1 MLTHKTHIP
10 PFRPQ
15 SCDGFTLLES
25 LLALL
30 FFSILATTLID
41 LQYRSIHQI
50 NKSRAYFLQDERL
63 QKWGEKDLT
72 MSACTVSP
80 DPQSAEATI
89 ICSKNGGGDGKNML
103 YFTVNRK

>member
-1 MLTHKTHIP
+1 MLAHITK
-10 PFRPQ
+10 Q
-15 SCDGFTLLES
+15 SYIGPKSCGGFTLLES

-41 LQYRSIHQI
+41 LQHKSIHQI

-63 QKWGEKDLT
+63 QKWREKDLI
-72 MSACTVSP
+72 MSACTISP

-89 ICSKNGGGDGKNML
+89 ICSKNGRGDRKNML
-103 YFTVNRK
+103 YFIVNRK